1 MARAIPPA
9 QPPPERP
16 DPDPDEPRHALTWRW
31 RRNPLRR
38 PADLAQAWIALGLFL
53 AVLAATPV
61 AMVLAG
67 DAAHRHYLRTARQQ
81 AATRYEVTAV
91 TEHDAPRHLE
101 PGSDEAGKVR
111 YPVTVR
117 FTDDAGRTRTAE
129 AEVPPSTPAGSVI
142 RVWADTEGRVTE
154 APLTRD
160 QVRDSALGCAVL
172 AALAVPVAAAVA
184 HRWAVRRL
192 ERRNL
197 ARWDEDWARTAPRW
211 TVR

>member
-9 QPPPERP
+9 QPPPDHP
-16 DPDPDEPRHALTWRW
+16 DPEEARHVLTWRW

-38 PADLAQAWIALGLFL
+38 PTDLAQAWIALGLFL
-53 AVLAATPV
+53 AVLAATPA
-61 AMVLAG
+61 AMFLAG
-67 DAAHRHYLRTARQQ
+67 DAAHRHYLHKARQQ
-81 AATRYEVTAV
+81 AATRHEVTAV
-91 TEHDAPRHLE
+91 TGHDAPRHLE
-101 PGSDEAGKVR
+101 PGSDEAGEAR

-117 FTDDAGRTRTAE
+117 FTDDEGRTRTAE
-129 AEVPPSTPAGSVI
+129 AKVAPSLPAGSTI
-142 RVWADTEGRVTE
+142 RVWVDARGEVTGP
-154 APLTRD
+154 PLTRD

-184 HRWAVRRL
+184 YRWAVRRL

-197 ARWDEDWARTAPRW
+197 ARWEEEWARTAPDW